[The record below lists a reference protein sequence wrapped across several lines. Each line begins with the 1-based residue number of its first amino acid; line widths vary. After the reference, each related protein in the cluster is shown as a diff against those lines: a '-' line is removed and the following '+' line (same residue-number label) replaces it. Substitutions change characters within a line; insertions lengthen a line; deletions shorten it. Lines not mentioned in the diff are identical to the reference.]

1 MEMKDFAS
9 CHAEDCL
16 PDVGGHQD
24 PLEAI
29 YAAAKRREDAKEAAL
44 NAEAKAI
51 SELIGH
57 NGGPAIK
64 EPFGLKARWLSFV
77 NAIELRRLALIEY
90 RLHLAER
97 RAKELR
103 EERAKIRSTAI
114 KRMRRAT
121 GKAN

>member
-29 YAAAKRREDAKEAAL
+29 YAAAKRRE
-44 NAEAKAI
+44 
-51 SELIGH
+51 
-57 NGGPAIK
+57 
-64 EPFGLKARWLSFV
+64 
-77 NAIELRRLALIEY
+77 
-90 RLHLAER
+90 
-97 RAKELR
+97 
-103 EERAKIRSTAI
+103 ERAKIRSTAI
-114 KRMRRAT
+114 KRMRRAA

>member
-1 MEMKDFAS
+1 MKDFAS
-9 CHAEDCL
+9 CHADDCL
-16 PDVGGHQD
+16 PEAGGHRD

-29 YAAAKRREDAKEAAL
+29 YAAAKRREDAKEVAL
-44 NAEAKAI
+44 NAKAKAI

-57 NGGPAIK
+57 NGGPSIK

-77 NAIELRRLALIEY
+77 NAVELRRLALIEY
-90 RLHLAER
+90 RLHLTER

-103 EERAKIRSTAI
+103 GERAKIRSTAI